1 MLRKITTA
9 LSALALVI
17 LGSIAIA
24 PSANAA
30 SGGSYC
36 FQYETNGYPYD
47 TQPVYIQF
55 SDDMVNWNT
64 ALIMNTDSSGCGA
77 FYVYGDD
84 IYRYVRAVAR
94 QEVRTS
100 LGGVAAVWSGSSPLY
115 GNPGNAAPSL
125 GTGLV
130 TCVSRSVYPCF

>member
-9 LSALALVI
+9 RSALALVI

-24 PSANAA
+24 PSAKAA

-55 SDDMVNWNT
+55 SDDMVNWST
-64 ALIMNTDSSGCGA
+64 ALIMKTDSSAAARSMCMAMAPMHRPYCGCFGP
-77 FYVYGDD
+77 YG
-84 IYRYVRAVAR
+84 
-94 QEVRTS
+94 
-100 LGGVAAVWSGSSPLY
+100 
-115 GNPGNAAPSL
+115 
-125 GTGLV
+125 
-130 TCVSRSVYPCF
+130 